1 MLSGSHHITHA
12 PGSRLGLRQRLHLLF
27 TGETFGQDMASYR
40 SQRLLNA
47 ATNKVVQVHGQVER
61 LQAQHHL
68 ELTRLAQAYQDL
80 SPEGRAALPEKLRR
94 HLDRIEAEYF

>member
-1 MLSGSHHITHA
+1 MLSGSHPITPA
-12 PGSRLGLRQRLHLLF
+12 SGSKLGLRQRLHMLL
-27 TGETFGQDMASYR
+27 TGEILGPEISSYR

-47 ATNKVVQVHGQVER
+47 ASNKVVQVHGQVER